1 MEIARH
7 VWMQLILAFHV
18 NPMRRSSKINAY
30 AMMVSI
36 SMSPQPNASHVSS
49 TADTAA
55 TVLLQTNAQTAM
67 SPRSLHLTAHA
78 SVLMDS
84 SRTH

>member
-1 MEIARH
+1 METARLA
-7 VWMQLILAFHV
+7 WMQLLLALHAK
-18 NPMRRSSKINAY
+18 PMRRSSKTNAY
-30 AMMVSI
+30 AMMGSI
-36 SMSPQPNASHVSS
+36 SMNPPRNVNPASA
-49 TADTAA
+49 TADAAA